1 MTIMCNICGGNLFKE
16 GPLGRKSL
24 TGKLPACVNCG
35 SLERHRLI
43 RRVWNC
49 IPVETLHQKQV
60 LQFSMEPTVE
70 EKWFGGIEVSI
81 YGYRNTLD
89 LQEIERD
96 DGSYDIVICNHVL
109 EHVKKD
115 RQAFREI
122 LRILRPTGFLQFSV
136 PNPKLHAETK
146 DWGYPKPDLHEHY
159 RMYGRDLLLRFSE
172 AQAGAHILEVDATDE
187 VTGVSDFVYFASLD
201 ESWIDA
207 MQVWFNEFPM
217 KRGTGVRPE

>member
-1 MTIMCNICGGNLFKE
+1 MELHSSGDTPSETGFAVQYGAYR
-16 GPLGRKSL
+16 GRKMVRWHRSL
-24 TGKLPACVNCG
+24 
-35 SLERHRLI
+35 
-43 RRVWNC
+43 
-49 IPVETLHQKQV
+49 
-60 LQFSMEPTVE
+60 
-70 EKWFGGIEVSI
+70 I
-81 YGYRNTLD
+81 YGYRNSLD

-109 EHVKKD
+109 EHVKKK

-146 DWGYPKPDLHEHY
+146 DWGYPKPDMHEHY
-159 RMYGRDLLLRFSE
+159 RVYGRDLLLRFSE
-172 AQAGAHILEVDATDE
+172 AQGGAHILEVDATDE

-207 MQVWFNEFPM
+207 MQV
-217 KRGTGVRPE
+217 